1 MEGCREVAT
10 GQKSEIR
17 NPKSEGDPK
26 SEIRMHKVVITKLPS
41 IRFGLGAEPTS
52 DFAPRKYRTE

>member
-17 NPKSEGDPK
+17 NPK